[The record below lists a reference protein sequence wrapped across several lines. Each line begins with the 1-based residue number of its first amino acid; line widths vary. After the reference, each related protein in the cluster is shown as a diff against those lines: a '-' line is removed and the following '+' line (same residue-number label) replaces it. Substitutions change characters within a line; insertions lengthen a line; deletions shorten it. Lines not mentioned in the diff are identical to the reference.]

1 MGISRRQ
8 FMATAASAAAA
19 PAVLNASHTAHAAAP
34 MVGKQVP
41 AFYRFKVGDFE
52 VTTLHDGILKVAN
65 PNTMITNKSPDEIA
79 AALDSAG
86 VPRDNV
92 QNPFVPTIVNTGKNL
107 VLIDTGFGDN
117 GPPGVGLM
125 TANMIAAGIDPKTI
139 DTVLITHFHPDHISG
154 LRNKAG
160 EAVYPNA
167 EIIVA
172 SQEIKYWT
180 DESELGKVTDAFKP
194 SFAATKRVFAPM
206 AKDIKQ
212 GEYGKEV
219 VPGITMI
226 DSRGHSLGHA
236 SYMVSSGKDNLLVL
250 GDVTNNPY
258 LFLRNPDWQGTFD
271 VDGPLAVTT
280 RRKVFDRASADR
292 TLLQGYHFPFP
303 AVGFVNKTA
312 GGYDLVPAM
321 WQPEL

>member
-1 MGISRRQ
+1 MSFSRRQ
-8 FMATAASAAAA
+8 FMATAAAAAA
-19 PAVLNASHTAHAAAP
+19 TPAVLSVSTTAQAAAP

-52 VTTLHDGILKVAN
+52 VTTLHDGLLKVAN
-65 PNTMITNKSPDEIA
+65 PNTMIVNKTPDEIG
-79 AALDSAG
+79 AALDAAG

-125 TANMIAAGIDPKTI
+125 ATNMAAAGIDPKTI
-139 DTVLITHFHPDHISG
+139 DTILITHFHPDHISG

-167 EIIVA
+167 EIIVP
-172 SQEIKYWT
+172 SQEFKYWT
-180 DESELGKVTDAFKP
+180 DESELGKVTDPFKP

-212 GEYGKEV
+212 AEYGKEV
-219 VPGITMI
+219 VPGITMV
-226 DSRGHSLGHA
+226 DSRGHSHGHA

-250 GDVTNNPY
+250 GDVTSNPAI
-258 LFLRNPDWQGTFD
+258 FARNPEFRLWADQFPDIALTS
-271 VDGPLAVTT
+271 
-280 RRKVFDRASADR
+280 RRRLLDMASAEKTR
-292 TLLQGYHFPFP
+292 VVGYHYSVPSNGYFLKVGNGYEFAP
-303 AVGFVNKTA
+303 AQWSTT
-312 GGYDLVPAM
+312 
-321 WQPEL
+321 

>member
-8 FMATAASAAAA
+8 FMATAAAAAAA

-125 TANMIAAGIDPKTI
+125 AGNMVAAGIDPKTI
-139 DTVLITHFHPDHISG
+139 DTILITHFHPDHISG

-167 EIIVA
+167 EVIVA
-172 SQEIKYWT
+172 SNEWKYWT
-180 DESELGKVTDAFKP
+180 DESELGKVNDPFKP
-194 SFAATKRVFAPM
+194 SFAATKRVFTPM

-212 GEYGKEV
+212 GDYGKEV

-226 DSRGHSLGHA
+226 DSRGHSHGHA

-250 GDVTNNPY
+250 GDVTNNPAI
-258 LFLRNPDWQGTFD
+258 FARNPEFRLWADQFPDIALTS
-271 VDGPLAVTT
+271 
-280 RRKVFDRASADR
+280 RRRLLDMASAEKTR
-292 TLLQGYHFPFP
+292 VVGYHYSFPSN
-303 AVGFVNKTA
+303 GYFVKA
-312 GGYDLVPAM
+312 GNGYEFVPAM
-321 WQPEL
+321 WSTM

>member
-8 FMATAASAAAA
+8 CMATAASAAAA

-250 GDVTNNPY
+250 GDVTNNPAI
-258 LFLRNPDWQGTFD
+258 FARNPEFRLWADQFPDMALTS
-271 VDGPLAVTT
+271 
-280 RRKVFDRASADR
+280 RRRLLDMASAEKTR
-292 TLLQGYHFPFP
+292 VVGYHYSFPSN
-303 AVGFVNKTA
+303 GYFVKA
-312 GGYDLVPAM
+312 GNGYEFVPAM
-321 WQPEL
+321 WSTT

>member
-250 GDVTNNPY
+250 GDVTNNPAI
-258 LFLRNPDWQGTFD
+258 FARNPEFRLWADQFPDMALTS
-271 VDGPLAVTT
+271 
-280 RRKVFDRASADR
+280 RRRLLDMASAEKTR
-292 TLLQGYHFPFP
+292 VVGYHYSFPSNGYFVKSGNGYEFAP
-303 AVGFVNKTA
+303 AQWSTT
-312 GGYDLVPAM
+312 
-321 WQPEL
+321 